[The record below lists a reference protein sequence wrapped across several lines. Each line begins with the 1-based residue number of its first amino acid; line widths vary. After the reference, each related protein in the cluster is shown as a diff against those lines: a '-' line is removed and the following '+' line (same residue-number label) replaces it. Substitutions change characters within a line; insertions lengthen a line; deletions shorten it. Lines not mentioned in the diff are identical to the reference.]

1 MQHLNGLRD
10 QPRFRARHK
19 LLFTLV
25 LCALL
30 ISLVACNAAGTPET
44 SAPAPSKVLVLAH
57 NQNRKVIVDSIQD
70 SANRFMADHP
80 DYEVRIERYINEA
93 YKKKLASAAATGN
106 LPDVFATWGGETLNE
121 YARLGMVVDLAGMM
135 AENQDTERF
144 LPASMTR
151 VTSSGGTWGVPVD
164 NIALALV
171 FYNKDI
177 FAQHSIRV
185 PQTWSE
191 LLEVVTTL
199 KSKGIIPFA
208 LANRSGWPG
217 SMYYM
222 YLVDRL
228 AGPTLF
234 ANASNRSL
242 PDGFAAP
249 EFVTA
254 WEHVVELSELG
265 AFPDNVNTLDED
277 VGDSKQLLYDGQ
289 AAMSLNGSWLISDIY
304 DEQPDFLQKVDF
316 FTFPAIPGGKGDVDN
331 LVGTVGDQYYS
342 VSAGSE
348 DPEMAYALIRYL
360 IDDQAVEQRLSAYV
374 IPPLKG
380 IQPQDPLL
388 KRISLLAE
396 TAPSIQFWYDQSL
409 SPRLAEEHKQ
419 ICRDVLEGL
428 DPVSAATQM
437 EQAAHLYAT
446 GH

>member
-1 MQHLNGLRD
+1 MRHKNGLSRTYD
-10 QPRFRARHK
+10 LSVPRK
-19 LLFTLV
+19 LLSVLALV
-25 LCALL
+25 MILGSMSACQT
-30 ISLVACNAAGTPET
+30 STQTQQSVAT
-44 SAPAPSKVLVLAH
+44 SRKVLVLAH

-135 AENQDTERF
+135 TENQDMDRF
-144 LPASMTR
+144 LPAAMTR
-151 VTSSGGTWGVPVD
+151 VTSSGGIWGVPVD

-171 FYNKDI
+171 FYNKEI
-177 FAQHSIRV
+177 FSRFGIQV
-185 PQTWSE
+185 PRTWPE
-191 LLEVVTTL
+191 LLEVATTL
-199 KSKGIIPFA
+199 QSEGIIPFA

-228 AGPTLF
+228 AGPSLF

-242 PDGFAAP
+242 PEGFAAP
-249 EFVTA
+249 EFITA
-254 WEHVVELSELG
+254 WQYIRELSDLE
-265 AFPDNVNTLDED
+265 AFPENVNTLDED
-277 VGDSKQLLYDGQ
+277 VGDSKQLLYDGK

-304 DEQPDFLQKVDF
+304 DEQPDFLEKVDF
-316 FTFPAIPGGKGDVDN
+316 FTFPAIQDGKGDVDN

-342 VSAGSE
+342 VSTGSD

-374 IPPLKG
+374 IPPLIG
-380 IQPQDPLL
+380 ITPQDPLL
-388 KRISLLAE
+388 QRISQLAE

-419 ICRDVLEGL
+419 ICRDVFEGL
-428 DPVSAATQM
+428 DPVAAAQQM
-437 EQAAHLYAT
+437 EQAARVYAQ
-446 GH
+446 GQ